1 MTVKLLG
8 DGVVVDDGENLER
21 CTEVMMIWGMEYV
34 LWITVMASARVLREV
49 ILIPERTLLIRLDIT
64 QPNFHEREH
73 TLLRIDS
80 AESNPH
86 NE

>member
-8 DGVVVDDGENLER
+8 DDVDDDDDDDENLES

-49 ILIPERTLLIRLDIT
+49 ILIPERTLD
-64 QPNFHEREH
+64 
-73 TLLRIDS
+73 
-80 AESNPH
+80 
-86 NE
+86 

>member
-49 ILIPERTLLIRLDIT
+49 ILIPDRTLD
-64 QPNFHEREH
+64 
-73 TLLRIDS
+73 
-80 AESNPH
+80 
-86 NE
+86 